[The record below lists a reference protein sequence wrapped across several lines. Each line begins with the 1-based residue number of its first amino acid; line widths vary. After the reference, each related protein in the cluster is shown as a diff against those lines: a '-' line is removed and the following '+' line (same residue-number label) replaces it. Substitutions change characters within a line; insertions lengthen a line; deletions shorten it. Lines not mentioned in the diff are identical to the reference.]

1 MLIVFDPG
9 AAVGAWLIDSR
20 YHYSMTNLN
29 PDQQVKIDAVG
40 TLYAEVLE
48 RFRTDVNEDV
58 RVDVRR
64 AWLEFRDQFD
74 FANPAE
80 ADAAAV
86 GALLPV
92 IAFLEEGTV
101 EDVRE
106 VVLLMMMSLLDENVT
121 R

>member
-1 MLIVFDPG
+1 
-9 AAVGAWLIDSR
+9 
-20 YHYSMTNLN
+20 MTNLSS
-29 PDQQVKIDAVG
+29 DQQAKLDAVG

-48 RFRTDVNEDV
+48 RFRSGVDQDV

-74 FANPAE
+74 FTNPSE

-92 IAFLEEGTV
+92 VAFLEEGTV